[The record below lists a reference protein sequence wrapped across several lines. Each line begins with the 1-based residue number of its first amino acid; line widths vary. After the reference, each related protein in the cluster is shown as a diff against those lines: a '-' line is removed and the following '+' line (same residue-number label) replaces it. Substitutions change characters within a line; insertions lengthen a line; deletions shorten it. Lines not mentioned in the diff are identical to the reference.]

1 MKRIIIAVFTILALL
16 VVFSTSCTNDKRQ
29 MIRLDGKWDIVKTD
43 GEFPVGTFTSTVSV
57 PGLVDLAVPALD
69 TAGTRYPDGWYW
81 HKRQFNLKNTD
92 FEKIELKIFKARYY
106 TKVYINGK
114 LVGENPYCF
123 TPSYFDIKPFL
134 LPAGQSNEI
143 IIGIGNRTELPET
156 VLDGSDGEKI
166 KYIPG
171 IYDHVEITL
180 TNKPYINNIQC
191 VPDIVNEK
199 LRVVAEIETNNPDE
213 LALEYHVTEAASGKT
228 VATQKITPK
237 TRSEGG
243 FVVADFEID
252 MQGAKLWSPE
262 SPFLYELKLSTGA
275 DDKREKFGMR
285 TFRFDPD
292 RKIALLNE
300 KPYFL
305 RGTNVCIFRFFED
318 PDRGT
323 LPWDNQWPIT
333 LHERFK
339 DMNWSV
345 MRYCIGFPPERW
357 YEICDS
363 VGFMLQDEFPLWGIR
378 RKPNITAAHIAEEYR
393 LWMRERWNHPSVVIW
408 DAQNETTHDE
418 IGKAIQLVRN
428 LDLSNRPWENGWL
441 SPMAETDP
449 VESHPYL
456 FGKYGGRNTPQP
468 EEGYQKEFF
477 GVVRRPANDA
487 SERLSLRNREEVFY
501 DNPLII
507 NEYGYIWLNRDG
519 TTTTLTDRIYD
530 NLWDGS
536 NLTSQQRLD
545 IYGRRLSEL
554 TEYWRAHRKVAG
566 VLHFCGLAY
575 SRSAQPRGQ
584 TSDHFVDI
592 NNLIFEPTFYK
603 YVRSAFAPVGLMVD
617 AWDKEYAAGAKL
629 TVPLFVINDLEQPF
643 NHEVQL
649 SILMDGQTVATY
661 TKEIQV
667 PPYEVL
673 IVPFEVT
680 TPDKTGNY
688 LLKGEYTLNK
698 QNVYSIRDFTVSE
711 GAVSPVIQTTAAGS
725 PGNQTA
731 TMTTALS
738 GTVKIS
744 LAGIH
749 GGQATIDWGDN
760 TPRETVSLKPKIT
773 EYKHSYNNTT
783 PRTITITGNIN
794 ELACIDNQ
802 LTSLDVSQ
810 CTNLELLRCD
820 GNQLTNLDVSK
831 LPLLINL
838 SCSNNQLKSLDV
850 NKDVIGKTALT
861 TLYAGN
867 NQLTGLDVS
876 KTILARID
884 VRNNRLRTDAMNA
897 FFESL
902 PFSTAGGGTK
912 IIYINNNPGTD
923 ACNRNIASGKDWRAD
938 AQ

>member
-1 MKRIIIAVFTILALL
+1 MKRIILYCLMLVSLAVLW
-16 VVFSTSCTNDKRQ
+16 TSCTKSLRQ
-29 MIRLDGKWDIVKTD
+29 TVSLDGEWTIVKTA
-43 GEFPVGTFTSTVSV
+43 GEFPTGEFTSKVPV
-57 PGLVDLAVPALD
+57 PGLVDLAMPAID
-69 TAGTRYPDGWYW
+69 SAGTRYPDGWYW
-81 HKRQFNLKNTD
+81 HKRQFKLKNTD

-123 TPSYFDIKPFL
+123 TPSYFDIKPYL
-134 LPAGQSNEI
+134 LPAGQTNEI

-199 LRVVAEIETNNPDE
+199 LRVVAEIETNSPANLE
-213 LALEYHVTEAASGKT
+213 LMYAVTEAASGKE
-228 VATQKITPK
+228 VATQTFTPK
-237 TRSEGG
+237 TRTEGG
-243 FVVADFEID
+243 FVIADFEID
-252 MQGAKLWSPE
+252 MKGAKLWSPE
-262 SPFLYELKLSTGA
+262 TPFLYELKLCTGA

-285 TFRFDPD
+285 TFRFDPE

-300 KPYFL
+300 KPYYL
-305 RGTNVCIFRFFED
+305 RGTNICIYRFFED

-323 LPWDNQWPIT
+323 LPWDKQWPIT

-357 YEICDS
+357 YDICDS

-378 RKPNITAAHIAEEYR
+378 RKPNITAEHIAEEYR
-393 LWMRERWNHPSVVIW
+393 MWMRERWNHPSVVIW

-428 LDLSNRPWENGWL
+428 LDLSNRPWENGW
-441 SPMAETDP
+441 SAPMAETDP

-456 FGKYGGRNTPQP
+456 YGKYGGRNTPQP
-468 EEGYQKEFF
+468 EEGYLKEFF

-487 SERLSLRNREEVFY
+487 SERLSIRNREEVFY

-545 IYGRRLSEL
+545 TYGRRLSEL

-575 SRSAQPRGQ
+575 SRSAAPRGQ

-592 NNLIFEPTFYK
+592 NNLVFEPSFYK

-617 AWDKEYAAGAKL
+617 AWEKEYALGAKM
-629 TVPLFVINDLEQPF
+629 TVPVYVINDLEQPF
-643 NHEVQL
+643 NHELQL
-649 SILMDGQTVATY
+649 SVMLNDQTVTTY
-661 TKEIQV
+661 KKEINV
-667 PPYEVL
+667 KPYEVL
-673 IVPFEVT
+673 VVPFEIE
-680 TPDKTGNY
+680 TPGRAGKY
-688 LLKGEYTLNK
+688 LLKGEYTLNEK
-698 QNVYSIRDFTVSE
+698 NVYSIRDFAVSE
-711 GAVSPVIQTTAAGS
+711 SGINPGIQAVSAGS
-725 PGNQTA
+725 TANQTI

-738 GTVKIS
+738 GTVTIGF
-744 LAGIH
+744 AGIQ
-749 GGQATIDWGDN
+749 GAQATIDWGDN
-760 TPRETVSLKPKIT
+760 TQRQTISLTAKIK
-773 EYKHSYNNTT
+773 EYKHAYNNTT

-794 ELACIDNQ
+794 ELVCNNNQ
-802 LTSLDVSQ
+802 LTSLDVSNN
-810 CTNLELLRCD
+810 TMMELLRCD
-820 GNQLTNLDVSK
+820 S
-831 LPLLINL
+831 
-838 SCSNNQLKSLDV
+838 NQLKSLDV
-850 NKDVIGKTALT
+850 SKLTKLINLSCANNQLTSLDVNRNVSDKTALT
-861 TLYAGN
+861 TLYAAN
-867 NQLTGLDVS
+867 NQLTGLDVG
-876 KTILARID
+876 KTIMARLDI
-884 VRNNRLRTDAMNA
+884 RNNRLSANGLNA

-902 PFSTAGGGTK
+902 PYSTAGGGSK
-912 IIYINNNPGTD
+912 VIYISGNPGTNT
-923 ACNRNIASGKDWRAD
+923 CNRNLASNTEWRVD
-938 AQ
+938 VQ